1 LEETLK
7 DAGQGIISFKLKN
20 MNIMPCR
27 SCGACGF
34 PDITRIEPL
43 LNCCR
48 LFAEETEMRWLGG
61 LAFGGGP
68 LINGAFIPALGGL
81 HEQ

>member
-61 LAFGGGP
+61 PCLRRGAVDKRSFYTGP
-68 LINGAFIPALGGL
+68 WRLT
-81 HEQ
+81 